1 MLWLD
6 AFDRNSVSTNCPCHE
21 KCSGL
26 DPVRDDV
33 VLSAVQFLDAF
44 NDDPAGAGA
53 FNLRAHL
60 VQEIRKIDNFRFLSG
75 AFNHGRSLSQHGRHH
90 HVVGPENSGPKFPAQ
105 IDHRAGEFRRKHFY
119 IACFHANG
127 RTERF
132 ESLQMQINRPI
143 ANDATTR
150 QRNRRL
156 FAPAKERTN
165 HANRRAHFADDIVG
179 SDRIYFYG
187 RDCDGA
193 AGAFYLR
200 AEVLQNLQHVV
211 RVAQIGHAPNRARL
225 ASEKRRRQNRQS
237 RIFRAADFDRSAQRT
252 PPVDP
257 DFIHTWLRQS
267 V

>member
-60 VQEIRKIDNFRFLSG
+60 VQEIRKIDNFRF
-75 AFNHGRSLSQHGRHH
+75 RHH
-90 HVVGPENSGPKFPAQ
+90 HVVGPENSRPKFTAQ

-119 IACFHANG
+119 ISRFHANG

-132 ESLQMQINRPI
+132 ESFQMQINRPI
-143 ANDATTR
+143 ANDATAR

-179 SDRIYFYG
+179 SDRIYFCG

-237 RIFRAADFDRSAQRT
+237 RIFRAADFDRSVQRM

-257 DFIHTWLRQS
+257 DFIHTWLRQN